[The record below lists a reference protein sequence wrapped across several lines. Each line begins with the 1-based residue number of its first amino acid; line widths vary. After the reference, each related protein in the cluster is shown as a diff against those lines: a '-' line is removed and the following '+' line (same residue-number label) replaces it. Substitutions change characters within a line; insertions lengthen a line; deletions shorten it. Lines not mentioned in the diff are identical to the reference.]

1 MRTRAAVLRRPE
13 TEYEI
18 VELEVRDP
26 GPGEVLVEMAYAGL
40 CHSDEHLRHSNPGGR
55 YPIVGGHEGS
65 GVVTAVGPGVTAV
78 APGDHVVTSFLPACG
93 HCRFCARGRSNLC
106 DKGATIASG
115 KLPSGT
121 FPFRLDD
128 EPLGG
133 FCMVGAFAEHTLL
146 SEFSCVRI
154 DPWLPLDTA
163 ALVACSVPTGWGSA
177 VYSGGVRPGDVV
189 VVVGLGGVGVNA
201 VQGAVHAGALHVVGV
216 DPVALKRDFAESVGA
231 THTVATADEA
241 AGLARQLSRGTGAD
255 VVIVTVGKM
264 SAEAYAGA
272 SSALGKGGTLVL
284 TALAD
289 RPEEGNVSLGGQLAT
304 VFEQRIQGSL
314 FGSCN
319 PFTDIPMLLRL
330 HEEGRLE
337 LDRLITRRYS
347 LDEVNQG
354 YRDQAA
360 GETIRGLLEHSRAR

>member
-1 MRTRAAVLRRPE
+1 MRTRAAVLRE
-13 TEYEI
+13 AGTEYEI
-18 VELEVRDP
+18 VELEVLDP

-40 CHSDEHLRHSNPGGR
+40 CHSDEHLRHANPGGR

-65 GVVTAVGPGVTAV
+65 GVVQAVGAGVTGV

-93 HCRFCARGRSNLC
+93 HCRFCASGRSNLC
-106 DKGATIASG
+106 DKGATIATG
-115 KLPSGT
+115 QLPTGT
-121 FPFRLDD
+121 FPYRLDG

-133 FCMVGAFAEHTLL
+133 FCMIGAFARHTLL

-154 DPWLPLDTA
+154 DPWLPLETA

-177 VYSGGVRPGDVV
+177 VYSGGVRPGDTV

-201 VQGAVHAGALHVVGV
+201 VQGAVHAGAMHVIGV
-216 DPVALKRDFAESVGA
+216 DPVAMKREFAESLGA
-231 THTVATADEA
+231 TRTVADAGEA
-241 AGLARQLSRGTGAD
+241 VGLARELSRGTGAD
-255 VVIVTVGKM
+255 VVVVTVGKM
-264 SAEAYAGA
+264 TGEVHRAASAC
-272 SSALGKGGTLVL
+272 LGKGGTLVL

-289 RPEEGNVSLGGQLAT
+289 RPEEGRATLNGQLTT
-304 VFEQRIQGSL
+304 VFEHRVQGSM

-319 PFTDIPMLLRL
+319 PFTDIPRLLRL

-337 LDRLITRRYS
+337 LDRLITRRYA

-360 GETIRGLLEHSRAR
+360 GETVRGLLVHAD